1 MSGVG
6 DSLKQG
12 RLSEAYKDVFT
23 ACPAHHAAA
32 AALFIRSDLAEVFL
46 LRAVVLAK
54 VTPQPPGHA
63 VNPSLGAWA

>member
-32 AALFIRSDLAEVFL
+32 AAFSVRSQVQWLRQGSRRSHRLLFTSSG
-46 LRAVVLAK
+46 K
-54 VTPQPPGHA
+54 Y
-63 VNPSLGAWA
+63 S